1 MKSFLKNRVVVF
13 LSLAILLF
21 TVWHFSYYYLI
32 NPHTGIDKAI
42 SLNLAEI
49 SNQLL
54 CWMGYDSVVDYY
66 PTEEYI
72 IVRMQDS
79 WLPGVRIGD
88 PCNGLNLFGLFAVV
102 LIAFP
107 TSFKR
112 KYRINLHKL
121 WYIPLGILLIHIVNV
136 IRVAVLAIIASY
148 NYEALNFN
156 HDVTFKVIT
165 YSFIFLLWYL
175 WIKQYSGFNK
185 IETKE

>member
-1 MKSFLKNRVVVF
+1 MIEFMRL
-13 LSLAILLF
+13 
-21 TVWHFSYYYLI
+21 
-32 NPHTGIDKAI
+32 
-42 SLNLAEI
+42 
-49 SNQLL
+49 
-54 CWMGYDSVVDYY
+54 
-66 PTEEYI
+66 
-72 IVRMQDS
+72 
-79 WLPGVRIGD
+79 RIGD

>member
-21 TVWHFSYYYLI
+21 TIWHFSYYYII

-54 CWMGYDSVVDYY
+54 CWIGYDSVVDYY
-66 PTEEYI
+66 KTEEYI

-88 PCNGLNLFGLFAVV
+88 PCNGLNLFGL
-102 LIAFP
+102 
-107 TSFKR
+107 
-112 KYRINLHKL
+112 
-121 WYIPLGILLIHIVNV
+121 
-136 IRVAVLAIIASY
+136 
-148 NYEALNFN
+148 E
-156 HDVTFKVIT
+156 
-165 YSFIFLLWYL
+165 
-175 WIKQYSGFNK
+175 SGFISENL
-185 IETKE
+185 ILNQ